1 MAIDLDGP
9 EFLRDQVAAILR
21 GRISSGE
28 YPPRRR
34 IPPELELMD
43 EFKVSR
49 PTVRAALSILEA
61 EGLIVTLRGKGRYVT
76 GHLPPD
82 ANE

>member
-21 GRISSGE
+21 GRIDSGE

-34 IPPELELMD
+34 IPPEAALIE
-43 EFKVSR
+43 EFGVSR
-49 PTVRAALSILEA
+49 PTVRAALAILEE
-61 EGLIVTLRGKGRYVT
+61 EGRIITLRGKGRYVRGPST
-76 GHLPPD
+76 SD
-82 ANE
+82 E

>member
-21 GRISSGE
+21 ARIESGE

-34 IPPELELMD
+34 IPPEA
-43 EFKVSR
+43 EFIEEFGVSR
-49 PTVRAALSILEA
+49 PTVRAALAILED
-61 EGLIVTLRGKGRYVT
+61 EGRIVTRRGKGRFVA
-76 GHLPPD
+76 G
-82 ANE
+82 AES